1 MGLQR
6 GNPVYNPAH
15 VSAKTGIPMDIVK
28 RYALPA
34 FFLLAYLLSW
44 YPWLLHLAHVTRGE
58 GGLNPLGPF
67 VAALILSG
75 ITGRWISIKRLL
87 KRLVEWRVGVRW
99 YAFVLLLP
107 AAICVLVVS
116 LNLLLGAPHPTAAQ
130 LAKWPEMP
138 SRFLF
143 IFLFIGLGEEPGWR
157 GFALPRL
164 QQKYSELGASLILAV
179 FWAAWHLPLTATEL
193 KIQYV
198 PQFLIGILSA
208 TVVHTWVFNR
218 TKGSVLLQM
227 IFHSAVNT
235 VGAGYFFQM
244 FSGADLVRLWWLFS
258 AAWCLTAILA
268 AAQMHRTTV
277 DRVVEPHP
285 A

>member
-1 MGLQR
+1 M
-6 GNPVYNPAH
+6 N
-15 VSAKTGIPMDIVK
+15 IVK
-28 RYALPA
+28 RNPLLA

-44 YPWLLHLAHVTRGE
+44 YPWLLHLAHVTRGQ

-75 ITGRWISIKRLL
+75 IIGGWRSIKGLL
-87 KRLVEWRVGVRW
+87 KRLVGWRVSVWW

-107 AAICVLVVS
+107 TVICVLGVS
-116 LNLLLGAPHPTAAQ
+116 LNLLLGAPRPTAAQ

-179 FWAAWHLPLTATEL
+179 FWAVWHLPLTATEL
-193 KIQYV
+193 KVQYV
-198 PQFLIGILSA
+198 PQFLVAILSA

-235 VGAGYFFQM
+235 VGAGYVFQM

-258 AAWCLTAILA
+258 AAWCLTATFA
-268 AAQMHRTTV
+268 AAQMYRTTV

>member
-1 MGLQR
+1 MNVVR
-6 GNPVYNPAH
+6 
-15 VSAKTGIPMDIVK
+15 
-28 RYALPA
+28 RYPLPP
-34 FFLLAYLLSW
+34 FFLLTYLLSW
-44 YPWLLHLAHVTRGE
+44 YPWLLHLAHVTPGK

-75 ITGRWISIKRLL
+75 IIGGWRNIKGLL
-87 KRLVEWRVGVRW
+87 KRLVEWRVGVGW
-99 YAFVLLLP
+99 YTFVLLFP
-107 AAICVLVVS
+107 AFIGVLVVA
-116 LNLLLGAPHPTAAQ
+116 LNLLLGAPRPTAAQ
-130 LAKWPEMP
+130 LAKWPEIP

-164 QQKYSELGASLILAV
+164 QQKYSELGASLILTV

-193 KIQYV
+193 KIEYV
-198 PQFLIGILSA
+198 PQFLIGIVSA
-208 TVVHTWVFNR
+208 TVVHTWLFNR

-227 IFHSAVNT
+227 MFHSAVNT

-258 AAWCLTAILA
+258 AAWCLTAIFA
-268 AAQMHRTTV
+268 AAQMHWTSV
-277 DRVVEPHP
+277 DKVIEPHP